1 MIILTLAL
9 TYKRTLRLLDIQN
22 AFLNGDLQEK
32 VYMHQ
37 PPGFIDPHF
46 PHHMCRLKKTLHGL
60 KQAPRA
66 WYDKLKTS
74 LRSWGFQ
81 SSKSDTSLFF
91 QYTTFDTLIL
101 LVYVDDIIVIASS
114 TSQVQ
119 GFIVRLHLV
128 FPLKDPGTLNFS

>member
-9 TYKRTLRLLDIQN
+9 SYKRTLRLLDVQN

-46 PHHMCRLKKTLHGL
+46 PHHMCSLNKTLHGL

-74 LRSWGFQ
+74 LLSRGFQ

-91 QYTTFDTLIL
+91 
-101 LVYVDDIIVIASS
+101 
-114 TSQVQ
+114 
-119 GFIVRLHLV
+119 
-128 FPLKDPGTLNFS
+128 